1 MFCQLFGK
9 FLVKK
14 EVINEEDY
22 QLIIKEQLHVRVRLG
37 TIAVVEGLL
46 TEDQVEE
53 INREQQQ
60 LDKRFGDIAVSKELL
75 TEEQVRDL
83 LKKQG
88 NVYMQFVQLLTDMTD
103 MTAEDVEDYLEDFR
117 KEAGFTETEMA
128 YLKSDDID
136 QLLPD
141 FVITSKTHVRD
152 IAGLV
157 IRNIN
162 RFITRDFYIEKS
174 TRRKEYKYSHLAYQG
189 LTGDHRIFIGLAQT
203 EDNGAFL
210 KVASG
215 FSGVP
220 MDDVFEDAYDSVS
233 EFINVTGGLF
243 ATAMS
248 DQQVNLELEPPLG
261 FVDQTAA
268 GDFYVIPL
276 IIEDRRLDL
285 LIAADTEFNGGE
297 NPIEMGAVK
306 DVSDQ
311 YESVGKGTI
320 LIVDD
325 SRMSRT
331 MLRGIFERGGYTVVM
346 EAANGEDG
354 VAAYKKYFP
363 DIVTLDITM
372 PKKDGI
378 TALEEIMEFD
388 PDALVVMIT
397 AAGQQDKLINAL
409 RIGAKQ
415 FISKPY
421 SEDEILFNINSLLE

>member
-9 FLVKK
+9 YLVKK
-14 EVINEEDY
+14 GIINEEDY
-22 QLIIKEQLHVRVRLG
+22 QLIIREQMHVRVRLG

-46 TEDQVEE
+46 TEEQVEE

-60 LDKRFGDIAVSKELL
+60 QDKRFGDIAVSKELL
-75 TEEQVRDL
+75 TDDQVHDL

-103 MTAEDVEDYLEDFR
+103 MTTEDVEDYLEDFR
-117 KEAGFTETEMA
+117 KESGFTETEMA

-141 FVITSKTHVRD
+141 FIITSKAYVRD
-152 IAGLV
+152 IAGMV
-157 IRNIN
+157 IRNIT
-162 RFITRDFYIEKS
+162 RFITRDFYLEKS
-174 TRRKEYKYSHLAYQG
+174 SRRKEYKYSHLAYQE
-189 LTGDHRIFIGLAQT
+189 LKGDHNIFIGLAQAD
-203 EDNGAFL
+203 ENGAFL
-210 KVASG
+210 KVASA
-215 FSGVP
+215 FSGEP
-220 MDDVFEDAYDSVS
+220 MDEVFEDAFDSVS
-233 EFINVTGGLF
+233 EFINVNGGLF
-243 ATAMS
+243 STALS
-248 DQQVNLELEPPLG
+248 DQKIMVDMEPPLA
-261 FVDQTAA
+261 FVDQTAT
-268 GDFYVIPL
+268 GDFYVIP
-276 IIEDRRLDL
+276 IMVEDRELDL
-285 LIAADTEFNGGE
+285 LIAADTEFKGGE
-297 NPIEMGAVK
+297 KPIEMGAVK
-306 DVSDQ
+306 DVSDK

-354 VAAYKKYFP
+354 VEAYKKYRP

-378 TALEEIMEFD
+378 AALKEIMEFD

-397 AAGQQDKLINAL
+397 AAGQQDRLIDAL
-409 RIGAKQ
+409 KIGAKQ

-421 SEDEILFNINSLLE
+421 SEEEIIFNINSLL